1 MNISEKSRTA
11 TFLFAFFLGTLGIH
25 RFYVGKVGSGIAM
38 LLLTLSILG
47 LFVSGIWA
55 LVDWIMVAS
64 GSFRDV
70 EGKLIKTW

>member
-1 MNISEKSRTA
+1 MNISEKNRTA

-25 RFYVGKVGSGIAM
+25 RFYVGKTGSGIAM

-47 LFVSGIWA
+47 LLISGVWA
-55 LVDWIMVAS
+55 FIDWIMVAS
-64 GSFRDV
+64 GSFKDG